1 MGIHALLRQIYASK
15 FLRHALL
22 AFLIVALFLGGIQL
36 RRWIGESTRH
46 VRYQHDIVNAFYW
59 GSETMKEA
67 RRLSPDEASAN
78 SLTGFCRG
86 YLALYDRVK
95 HKAYN
100 KDYGLDYPP
109 LRLLVMAI
117 WAREVRSQ
125 FPGVDDG
132 HPKLVNPLLK
142 INLLCEL
149 LSAVAIF
156 LLVRLC
162 LERQPSATQSDSL
175 RSLALQHRA
184 SICGLA
190 AASAAWL
197 EPSMI
202 LDAHGWPQWD
212 VWILPLYL
220 FAAFA
225 ALKNRWFVCGCLLA
239 TGAMFKGQLL
249 FVAPFFVLW
258 PLWQKRWNRALRV
271 LAGFIAAAALIAS
284 PWLLHTPAA
293 WVALLAVTGFSSFFF
308 LQRELPHRCAWISGI
323 AGCAAFVIGAFTGGS
338 FAWLQVGFLYGSE
351 HYPYLV
357 ISSCYNLPSLLSKLG
372 WSLKDPFWS
381 VQLGSRDFHLTLQW
395 TLRLLYL
402 GALAVC
408 AYGAARQVR
417 DRDPR
422 VLIAITAPWLLMFAL
437 LGQMH
442 ERYLVWGAVVSA
454 VALGVSLRLSIIH
467 FIISAASTAMIVHV
481 MLIDKKLEPTL
492 WAIDLLK
499 HVRGYASVLVLAC
512 VAVYLWNTLP
522 MPALQRR
529 ATRSARAPSLS
540 LGPEP
545 EEA

>member
-1 MGIHALLRQIYASK
+1 MGIRALLSQICASK
-15 FLRHALL
+15 FTRRAFL

-59 GSETMKEA
+59 GSETLKEA
-67 RRLSPDEASAN
+67 RRLSPNESAAN
-78 SLTGFCRG
+78 SLKGFCRG
-86 YLALYDRVK
+86 YFALYDRVK
-95 HKAYN
+95 DKSYQ

-109 LRLLVMAI
+109 LRLLVMAT
-117 WAREVRSQ
+117 WAKEVRNQ

-156 LLVRLC
+156 FLVRVC
-162 LERQPSATQSDSL
+162 VQ
-175 RSLALQHRA
+175 RSSRTTRSSSNAGLPRHRA
-184 SICGLA
+184 WIGGLA
-190 AASAAWL
+190 AASVAWL

-212 VWILPLYL
+212 VWILPFYL
-220 FAAFA
+220 FAALA

-239 TGAMFKGQLL
+239 AGAMFKGQLL

-258 PLWQKRWNRALRV
+258 PLWQKRWNRALDV
-271 LAGFIAAAALIAS
+271 VAGFTATAALITS
-284 PWLLHTPAA
+284 PWLLRTPAA
-293 WVALLAVTGFSSFFF
+293 WLTFAAVTATSSFFV
-308 LQRELPHRCAWISGI
+308 RGKLPHRIARISGI
-323 AGCAAFVIGAFTGGS
+323 IGCAAFVIGAFAGGS
-338 FAWLQVGFLYGSE
+338 FAWLRVGFLYGSE

-357 ISSCYNLPSLLSKLG
+357 ISSCYNLPSLLSQLG
-372 WSLKDPFWS
+372 WSLKDPFCS
-381 VQLGSRDFHLTLQW
+381 VHFGSMYFHLTLQW

-402 GALAVC
+402 GALSGC

-417 DRDPR
+417 DRDSR
-422 VLIAITAPWLLMFAL
+422 ALIAIAAPWLLMFAL

-454 VALGVSLRLSIIH
+454 VALGVSFRLSIIH
-467 FIISAASTAMIVHV
+467 FIISAASTVMIVHV
-481 MLIDKKLEPTL
+481 MLIDKKLEGTL

-499 HVRGYASVLVLAC
+499 HVRPYASVVVLSC
-512 VAVYLWNTLP
+512 VAVYLWNTLRLP
-522 MPALQRR
+522 ILQRR
-529 ATRSARAPSLS
+529 SPRPAREPSLS

>member
-1 MGIHALLRQIYASK
+1 MGIRTLLSQIYANK
-15 FLRHALL
+15 FIRWAVLSL
-22 AFLIVALFLGGIQL
+22 FIIALFLGGVQL

-78 SLTGFCRG
+78 SLAGFGRG

-117 WAREVRSQ
+117 WAREVRNQ

-162 LERQPSATQSDSL
+162 LEHQSRAAQSDSL
-175 RSLALQHRA
+175 RTPAVRHRA

-190 AASAAWL
+190 AASVAWL

-212 VWILPLYL
+212 VWILPFYL
-220 FAAFA
+220 FAALS

-271 LAGFIAAAALIAS
+271 LAGFISAAALIAS
-284 PWLLHTPAA
+284 PWLLCTPAA
-293 WVALLAVTGFSSFFF
+293 WVALLAVTGFSALLS
-308 LQRELPHRCAWISGI
+308 LQRQLPHRGAWISGI
-323 AGCAAFVIGAFTGGS
+323 AGCAAFAIGAVRRWKLRVAAGRFSVWQRALPLPCHQFVLQPSVTS
-338 FAWLQVGFLYGSE
+338 FQAWL
-351 HYPYLV
+351 V
-357 ISSCYNLPSLLSKLG
+357 IEG
-372 WSLKDPFWS
+372 
-381 VQLGSRDFHLTLQW
+381 
-395 TLRLLYL
+395 
-402 GALAVC
+402 
-408 AYGAARQVR
+408 
-417 DRDPR
+417 
-422 VLIAITAPWLLMFAL
+422 
-437 LGQMH
+437 
-442 ERYLVWGAVVSA
+442 
-454 VALGVSLRLSIIH
+454 
-467 FIISAASTAMIVHV
+467 
-481 MLIDKKLEPTL
+481 
-492 WAIDLLK
+492 
-499 HVRGYASVLVLAC
+499 SVLVGSFWTSGFRAH
-512 VAVYLWNTLP
+512 APMDPAAALP
-522 MPALQRR
+522 GRTHSMRIRRR
-529 ATRSARAPSLS
+529 ATGSRSRPARPDSDHRSVAV
-540 LGPEP
+540 
-545 EEA
+545 

>member
-1 MGIHALLRQIYASK
+1 MGIRALLSQIYASK

-67 RRLSPDEASAN
+67 RRLSPDEVSAN

-162 LERQPSATQSDSL
+162 LERQSRATQSDSV

-258 PLWQKRWNRALRV
+258 PLWQRWNRALRV
-271 LAGFIAAAALIAS
+271 LAGFIATAALIAS

-293 WVALLAVTGFSSFFF
+293 WVALLAVTGFSSLLL

-323 AGCAAFVIGAFTGGS
+323 AGCAAFVIGAFAGGS

-442 ERYLVWGAVVSA
+442 ERYLVWGAVISA

-467 FIISAASTAMIVHV
+467 FIISAASTAMIVNV

-499 HVRGYASVLVLAC
+499 QIRSCASGVVLAC

-522 MPALQRR
+522 MPIFQRR
-529 ATRSARAPSLS
+529 AARSARAPSLS